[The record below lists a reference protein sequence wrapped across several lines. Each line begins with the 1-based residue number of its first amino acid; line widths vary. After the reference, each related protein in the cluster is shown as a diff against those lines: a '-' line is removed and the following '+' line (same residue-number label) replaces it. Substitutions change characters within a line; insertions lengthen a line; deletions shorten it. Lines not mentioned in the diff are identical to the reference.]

1 MKTTFSHFF
10 AIQTSNGHSVW
21 AAAGATLF
29 FLPLAS
35 ANPPSLLMSVR
46 ISSSTKR
53 LLIGILSSLMALI
66 LLAFAV
72 FQWKRQ
78 QLLIYALR
86 EVKAKIERKYPVILT
101 LGPAQ
106 FAGFKTV
113 EIAGLSLVPKAT
125 PTDTLLTAKRLEASL
140 SVRSLFA
147 GRPVFSGLEIMT
159 ARLTARKTATSD
171 NFGFLIKKP
180 KASAVPRDT
189 TKGTNYGLLLNQAL
203 ETAFDNVPGEAS
215 FKDFYVSYRSP
226 RHMALLRLPELKIQ
240 DGDISGR
247 LTANIDSVVNELG
260 ISGHIEPGDYAL
272 RARVFGVGGSVQL
285 PYVPRRFGALVS
297 FDTVSVRLDSKDF
310 DNDDAGGHLTVRGSL
325 AARGFS
331 LYQPKLAGNEIEVK
345 SGVLDFV
352 ATLGRG
358 TIALEKGSL
367 VRVNKIVL
375 HPEISVRMKPS
386 RAIRISVNSDET
398 PANDFFASLP
408 TGIFDEVRGAQGTGT
423 LTYRMSGSLDLAR
436 VDSLKFDSSLRGKNF
451 KLTSFGEEDLNKLN
465 SAFRHTVYNDKG
477 DSVRTFAVGPPNPDF
492 VPYNKVSPYLIHA
505 ITTAEDP
512 RFFTHR
518 GFMEQAFVKSAIQN
532 IKERRFARG
541 GSTISMQLVKNVFL
555 TRQKTVA
562 RKVEEAL
569 IVWLLENTHLAS
581 KQRMFEVY
589 LNIIEWGPSKYR
601 WPSGKRGVY
610 GVKDAALFYYGKRP
624 DELNLAESLYLASII
639 PKPKFSRYSFDSYGG
654 LRRST
659 RYFFRLIAEIMAT
672 RGLITSADRENL
684 PYSLALNGPAR
695 QFMNFAT
702 RPDTTRITAQADS
715 SQFEPLNLIDLLNT
729 GAAAPDA
736 GVNSGAAEEEPAKV
750 PK

>member
-1 MKTTFSHFF
+1 MQGWSWPF
-10 AIQTSNGHSVW
+10 AFGTRIL
-21 AAAGATLF
+21 ATPPL
-29 FLPLAS
+29 FLPLTLAK
-35 ANPPSLLMSVR
+35 PPTLLSSVQ
-46 ISSSTKR
+46 ISPSTKR
-53 LLIGILSSLMALI
+53 LLIGILGSLAALL

-78 QLLIYALR
+78 QLLTYALS
-86 EVKAKIERKYPVILT
+86 EVKAKVERKYPVILT
-101 LGPAQ
+101 LGPAR

-113 EIAGLSLVPKAT
+113 EIAGLGLVPNT
-125 PTDTLLTAKRLEASL
+125 SPTDTLLTAKRLQVSL

-147 GRPVFSGLEIMT
+147 GRPVFSGLEIIA
-159 ARLTARKTATSD
+159 ARLTARKTATTD
-171 NFGFLIKKP
+171 NFGFLIKK
-180 KASAVPRDT
+180 KVSTVPRDT
-189 TKGTNYGLLLNQAL
+189 TKGTNYGVLLNQAL
-203 ETAFDNVPGEAS
+203 ETVFDNVPGEAN
-215 FKDFYVSYRSP
+215 FKNFYVSYNSP
-226 RHMALLRLPELKIQ
+226 HHMALLRLPELKIQ

-247 LTANIDSVVNELG
+247 LTANVDSMVNELG
-260 ISGHIEPGDYAL
+260 ISGHIEPSDYAL
-272 RARVFGVGGSVQL
+272 TARVFGVGSSVQL

-297 FDTVSVRLDSKDF
+297 FDTILVRLDGKDF
-310 DNDDAGGHLTVRGSL
+310 ENDDTGGRLTVRGSL
-325 AARGFS
+325 ATRNFS
-331 LYQPKLAGNEIEVK
+331 LYHPKLAANEIEVK
-345 SGVLDFV
+345 RGALDFV

-358 TIALEKGSL
+358 TVALEKGSL
-367 VRVNKIVL
+367 ITVNKIVL

-386 RAIRISVNSDET
+386 RAVNINVTSDDT
-398 PANDFFASLP
+398 QANDFFASLP
-408 TGIFDEVRGAQGTGT
+408 TGIFDEVRGITGTGT
-423 LTYRMSGSLDLAR
+423 LAYRLHASLDMVR

-451 KLTSFGEEDLNKLN
+451 KLISFGEGEDDLNKLN
-465 SAFRHTVYNDKG
+465 TAFRHTVYNDKG
-477 DSVRTFAVGPPNPDF
+477 DSVRTFTVGPPNPDF
-492 VPYNKVSPYLIHA
+492 VPYNEVSPYLIHT

-569 IVWLLENTHLAS
+569 IVWLLENARIVS

-624 DELNLAESLYLASII
+624 DELNLSESLYLASII
-639 PKPKFSRYSFDSYGG
+639 PKPKYYRDSFDAYGS

-659 RYFFRLIAEIMAT
+659 RYFFRLIADIMAN
-672 RGLITSADRENL
+672 RGLITNNDRESL
-684 PYSLALNGPAR
+684 PYALNLNGPAR
-695 QFMNFAT
+695 QYMHFAT
-702 RPDTTRITAQADS
+702 RPDTTRTTAAADS

-729 GAAAPDA
+729 GATAPDA
-736 GVNSGAAEEEPAKV
+736 GVNSGAAEEEP
-750 PK
+750 PKAPK

>member
-1 MKTTFSHFF
+1 
-10 AIQTSNGHSVW
+10 
-21 AAAGATLF
+21 
-29 FLPLAS
+29 
-35 ANPPSLLMSVR
+35 MS
-46 ISSSTKR
+46 ISPSTKR
-53 LLIGILSSLMALI
+53 LVFGILGSVAALL

-78 QLLIYALR
+78 QLLTYALG

-113 EIAGLSLVPKAT
+113 EIAGMSLVPRAT
-125 PTDTLLTAKRLEASL
+125 PADTLLTAKKLQASL

-147 GRPVFSGLEIMT
+147 GRPVFSELEIIT
-159 ARLTARKTATSD
+159 ARLTARKTPASD
-171 NFGFLIKKP
+171 NFGFLVKKQ
-180 KASAVPRDT
+180 KTSTVPRDT
-189 TKGTNYGLLLNQAL
+189 TKGTNYGLLLNQVL

-215 FKDFYVSYRSP
+215 FKDFYVSYLSP
-226 RHMALLRLPELKIQ
+226 HHTAFLRLPELKIQ
-240 DGDISGR
+240 DGNISGR
-247 LTANIDSVVNELG
+247 LTANVDSVANELG

-272 RARVFGVGGSVQL
+272 TARMFGVGGSVQL

-297 FDTVSVRLDSKDF
+297 FDTVLVRLAGKDF
-310 DNDDAGGHLTVRGSL
+310 ENDNTGGRLTVRGSV
-325 AARGFS
+325 AARNFS
-331 LYQPKLAGNEIEVK
+331 LYHPKLAANEIEVQR
-345 SGVLDFV
+345 GALDFV

-358 TIALEKGSL
+358 TVALEKGSQVTMNKL
-367 VRVNKIVL
+367 VL
-375 HPEISVRMKPS
+375 YPEISVRMKPS
-386 RAIRISVNSDET
+386 RAVSIKVTSAET
-398 PANDFFASLP
+398 QANDFFASLP

-451 KLTSFGEEDLNKLN
+451 QLTGFGEEDLNKLN
-465 SAFRHTVYNDKG
+465 TPFRHTVYNDKG

-492 VPYNKVSPYLIHA
+492 VPYNAVSPYLIHA

-512 RFFTHR
+512 RFFTHK
-518 GFMEQAFVKSAIQN
+518 GFMEKAFVKSAIQN
-532 IKERRFARG
+532 IKEHRFARG
-541 GSTISMQLVKNVFL
+541 GSTLSMQLVKNVFL

-624 DELNLAESLYLASII
+624 DELNLSESLYLASII
-639 PKPKFSRYSFDSYGG
+639 PKPKYYRFSFDAYGG
-654 LRRST
+654 LRQST
-659 RYFFRLIAEIMAT
+659 RYFFRLIANIMAT
-672 RGLITSADRENL
+672 RGLITNSDRENL
-684 PYSLALNGPAR
+684 PYSLNLNGPAR
-695 QFMNFAT
+695 QYMRFAS
-702 RPDTTRITAQADS
+702 RPDTTRTTAAADS

-729 GAAAPDA
+729 GAATPDA
-736 GVNSGAAEEEPAKV
+736 GVNSGAADDEP
-750 PK
+750 PKTPK

>member
-1 MKTTFSHFF
+1 M
-10 AIQTSNGHSVW
+10 
-21 AAAGATLF
+21 
-29 FLPLAS
+29 
-35 ANPPSLLMSVR
+35 R
-46 ISSSTKR
+46 ISPSTKR
-53 LLIGILSSLMALI
+53 LLIGIASSLAALL

-78 QLLIYALR
+78 QLLTYALG

-101 LGPAQ
+101 LGPAR
-106 FAGFKTV
+106 FVGFKTV
-113 EIAGLSLVPKAT
+113 EIQGMSLVPRAT
-125 PTDTLLTAKRLEASL
+125 PTDTLLTAKRLQASL

-171 NFGFLIKKP
+171 NYGFLIKKQ
-180 KASAVPRDT
+180 KANAIPRDT

-203 ETAFDNVPGEAS
+203 ETVFDNVPGEAD
-215 FKDFYVSYRSP
+215 FKDFYVSYLGL
-226 RHMALLRLPELKIQ
+226 RHTALLRLPELKIQ
-240 DGDISGR
+240 DGDITGR
-247 LTANIDSVVNELG
+247 LTANVDSIVNELG

-272 RARVFGVGGSVQL
+272 TARLFGVGGSVQL

-297 FDTVSVRLDSKDF
+297 FDTVLVRLDSKEF
-310 DNDDAGGHLTVRGSL
+310 DDDDTGGHLTVRGSL
-325 AARGFS
+325 GARNFS
-331 LYQPKLAGNEIEVK
+331 LYHPKLAADEIEVK
-345 SGVLDFV
+345 RGSLDFV

-358 TIALEKGSL
+358 TVALEKGSQ
-367 VRVNKIVL
+367 VTVNKIVL
-375 HPEISVRMKPS
+375 YPEISVRMKPS
-386 RAIRISVNSDET
+386 RAVSINVTSAET
-398 PANDFFASLP
+398 SANDFFASLP
-408 TGIFDEVRGAQGTGT
+408 TGIFDEVRGTQGTGT

-436 VDSLKFDSSLRGKNF
+436 VDSLKFDSSLRGKDF
-451 KLTSFGEEDLNKLN
+451 RLTSFGEENLNKLN
-465 SAFRHTVYNDKG
+465 TAFPYTAYNDKG
-477 DSVRTFAVGPPNPDF
+477 DSLRTFAVGPPNPDF
-492 VPYNKVSPYLIHA
+492 VPYNEVSPYLIHA

-512 RFFTHR
+512 RFFSHH
-518 GFMEQAFVKSAIQN
+518 GFMEKAFVHSAIQN
-532 IKERRFARG
+532 IKEHRFARG

-569 IVWLLENTHLAS
+569 IVWLLENTRLAS

-624 DELNLAESLYLASII
+624 SELNLPESLYLASII
-639 PKPKFSRYSFDSYGG
+639 PKPKFSRYSFDSYGD

-659 RYFFRLIAEIMAT
+659 RYFFRLIADIMVT
-672 RGLITSADRENL
+672 RGLITSTDRENL
-684 PYSLALNGPAR
+684 PYSLALTGPAR
-695 QFMNFAT
+695 QYMHFSA
-702 RPDTTRITAQADS
+702 RPDTTRTTAPADS

-736 GVNSGAAEEEPAKV
+736 GVNSGAADEEP
-750 PK
+750 PKAPK